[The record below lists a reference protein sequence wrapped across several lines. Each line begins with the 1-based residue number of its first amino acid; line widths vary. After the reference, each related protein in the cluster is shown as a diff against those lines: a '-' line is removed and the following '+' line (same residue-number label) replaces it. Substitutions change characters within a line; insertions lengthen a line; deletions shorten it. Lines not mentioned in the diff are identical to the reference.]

1 MRPES
6 RSNEPKKDVIFG
18 FFDHGMILCT
28 GKRVGL
34 KKIKI
39 MSEQSIVSPSINSHV
54 KNFFNKDFPQ
64 SLKFVQ
70 YHTVLV
76 RHPLERIISVYRAEF
91 EENINVVTKEKTP
104 ARMSFPDF
112 IELVVKG
119 PELMMEYKQQ
129 MAKKGQSLAA
139 DMGLIDGKGL
149 SSLWNSYWNQCG
161 LCHPLFDPEYIIHLE
176 TFKEDFKVLNIDV
189 MNSNQ
194 NIDKILNIKEDES
207 GNHSSSELDIIEF
220 YYSQLKK
227 KDIQALYEKY
237 RPDHELFGYKPD
249 YFLRFGKD

>member
-1 MRPES
+1 MVKLISDIWPKSRPSLYS
-6 RSNEPKKDVIFG
+6 RSLVKRREGYKSVCNKYSDPMRQNRDPMSPKKMLFLDF
-18 FFDHGMILCT
+18 L
-28 GKRVGL
+28 
-34 KKIKI
+34 I
-39 MSEQSIVSPSINSHV
+39 MP
-54 KNFFNKDFPQ
+54 F
-64 SLKFVQ
+64 
-70 YHTVLV
+70 

-227 KDIQALYEKY
+227 KGHTSSL
-237 RPDHELFGYKPD
+237 
-249 YFLRFGKD
+249 